1 MKTLLLLSILGLAL
15 VSAKLQS
22 EDHYTK
28 EADVVAVDDSV
39 DDSAEARRGC
49 FADLFTGPNQRSW
62 GDQTK
67 VRC

>member
-1 MKTLLLLSILGLAL
+1 MKTLLLLSVLGLAL

-28 EADVVAVDDSV
+28 EADVVAV